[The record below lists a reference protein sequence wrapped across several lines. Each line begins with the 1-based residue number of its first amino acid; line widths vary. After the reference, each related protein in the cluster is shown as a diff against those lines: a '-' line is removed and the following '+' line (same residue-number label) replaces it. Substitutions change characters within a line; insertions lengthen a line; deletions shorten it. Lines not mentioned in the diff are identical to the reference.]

1 MARLFLFT
9 LFAAS
14 LLITGILSGC
24 ANGHGQAQ
32 DQSQTQAQSL
42 TQAQSSLQAEQQEL
56 GAMVQALQQA
66 IASPS
71 PEQLEVIARFGTDS
85 RYYVMVRGW
94 LVQELSG
101 IESQLAAHGD
111 SAPENMHAKAE
122 HLRAAIRRIDLE

>member
-1 MARLFLFT
+1 MARLFLLT

-24 ANGHGQAQ
+24 ANHHGQAQ
-32 DQSQTQAQSL
+32 DPSQSQALALAQSRLQAQ
-42 TQAQSSLQAEQQEL
+42 QQEL

-71 PEQLEVIARFGTDS
+71 PEQLEVIARYGTDS

-94 LVQELSG
+94 LAQELSG

-111 SAPENMHAKAE
+111 RAPETMRAKAE

>member
-32 DQSQTQAQSL
+32 DPSQTQS
-42 TQAQSSLQAEQQEL
+42 QSSHQAEQQEL

-66 IASPS
+66 IATPS
-71 PEQLEVIARFGTDS
+71 PEQLEVIARYGTDS

-101 IESQLAAHGD
+101 IESQLAAQGD
-111 SAPENMHAKAE
+111 GAPETMRAKAE

>member
-9 LFAAS
+9 LIPAS
-14 LLITGILSGC
+14 LLITGLLSGC
-24 ANGHGQAQ
+24 ANHHGQAHA
-32 DQSQTQAQSL
+32 QSQTQAQS
-42 TQAQSSLQAEQQEL
+42 QAQSSLQAEQQEL
-56 GAMVQALQQA
+56 GAMVQALQRA
-66 IASPS
+66 IATPS
-71 PEQLEVIARFGTDS
+71 PEQLEVIARYGTDS

-111 SAPENMHAKAE
+111 RAPETMRARAE

>member
-32 DQSQTQAQSL
+32 DPSQTQS
-42 TQAQSSLQAEQQEL
+42 QSSHQAEQQEL

-66 IASPS
+66 IATPS
-71 PEQLEVIARFGTDS
+71 PEQLEVIARYGTDS
-85 RYYVMVRGW
+85 RYYVMVRGDRKS
-94 LVQELSG
+94 VV
-101 IESQLAAHGD
+101 
-111 SAPENMHAKAE
+111 
-122 HLRAAIRRIDLE
+122 

>member
-32 DQSQTQAQSL
+32 DPSQAL
-42 TQAQSSLQAEQQEL
+42 ALAQSSLQAEQQEL

-71 PEQLEVIARFGTDS
+71 PEQLEVIARYGTDS

-111 SAPENMHAKAE
+111 GAPETMRAKAE

>member
-1 MARLFLFT
+1 MARLFLLT
-9 LFAAS
+9 LIAAS
-14 LLITGILSGC
+14 LLITGLLTGC
-24 ANGHGQAQ
+24 ANHHGQAQ
-32 DQSQTQAQSL
+32 DQAQAQSL
-42 TQAQSSLQAEQQEL
+42 TQAQAQSSLQAEQQEL

-71 PEQLEVIARFGTDS
+71 PEHLEMIARYGTDS
-85 RYYVMVRGW
+85 RYYVMIRGW

-111 SAPENMHAKAE
+111 RAPETMRAKAE

>member
-1 MARLFLFT
+1 MARLLLLS

-14 LLITGILSGC
+14 LLVACLMTGC
-24 ANGHGQAQ
+24 ANMPS
-32 DQSQTQAQSL
+32 QSQTQI
-42 TQAQSSLQAEQQEL
+42 QAQEQAEQQAL
-56 GAMVQALQQA
+56 GAMVQVLQQA

-71 PEQLEVIARFGTDS
+71 PQHLEVIARYGTDS

-111 SAPENMHAKAE
+111 SAPEAMRAKAE

>member
-14 LLITGILSGC
+14 LLITGLMSGC
-24 ANGHGQAQ
+24 ANHHSQAQ
-32 DQSQTQAQSL
+32 DQSQSK
-42 TQAQSSLQAEQQEL
+42 SSLQAEQQEL

-71 PEQLEVIARFGTDS
+71 PEHLEMIARYGTDS
-85 RYYVMVRGW
+85 RYYVMIRGW

-111 SAPENMHAKAE
+111 RAPETMRAKAE
-122 HLRAAIRRIDLE
+122 HLRAAIRRVDLE

>member
-1 MARLFLFT
+1 MARLLLLS

-14 LLITGILSGC
+14 LLVACLMTGC
-24 ANGHGQAQ
+24 ANMPS
-32 DQSQTQAQSL
+32 QSQTQAQE
-42 TQAQSSLQAEQQEL
+42 QAEQQAL

-71 PEQLEVIARFGTDS
+71 PQHLEVIARYGTDS

-111 SAPENMHAKAE
+111 RAPEAMRAKAE